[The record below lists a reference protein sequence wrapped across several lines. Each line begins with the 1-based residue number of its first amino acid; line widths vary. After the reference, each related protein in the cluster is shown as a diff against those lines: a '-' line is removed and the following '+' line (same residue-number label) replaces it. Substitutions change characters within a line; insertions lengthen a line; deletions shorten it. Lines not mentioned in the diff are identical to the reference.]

1 MANYEK
7 CLLDYNFISLK
18 VALNFADGF
27 FIGGTFPGMCV
38 KTVFF

>member
-7 CLLDYNFISLK
+7 CLQDYNFISLE

-27 FIGGTFPGMCV
+27 LIGGTSV